1 MRDLKK
7 HNLGKLF
14 LLLLLAL
21 PFAASAQNIWINNEY
36 QKIYDW
42 QDRRNTAEL
51 KKYFTSKDPKSREL
65 AVLAFASIQDTGMTN
80 DLLKVLYQD
89 KSSNVRLVAIHSLGQ
104 LRNTKLCKQLIAFY
118 AIEKNS
124 DNKAT
129 LLEAIGKCADSS
141 AIAFYEAVDIE
152 SKEIEQAKTLALFY
166 SRGVYFAARKGFVNE
181 TIKSRMDGFQKN
193 YPQIDFIAF
202 VNTKIKSG
210 QNNIAPTRFSKPFK
224 PDIDSALCMDTLKMI
239 MSPYDKVKFL
249 EKYEYFTPSS
259 VWYHLA
265 FSKNQNFVSSYALE
279 QYLKS
284 EGFDTAALY
293 TCFSSGNLAF
303 IAMAAEK
310 IRKDSLWKDHKNY
323 RIAFLNK
330 VKKLLMMP
338 GEFEAFVELEKT
350 ICYLQ
355 GTVWQY
361 KAPAY
366 NHKILWHYVE
376 GLKEFEKVKI
386 TTTKGTMIMTCT
398 VNDAP
403 ASVANFLELV
413 DSGYYNGK
421 YFHRMVPDFVVQGGC
436 PRGDGWGAEN
446 WTQRSELGLNYIY
459 RQGSVGLASAGKDSE
474 GVQFFITHGFTPQ
487 LDGRYTIFGE
497 ITEGLEIINLLQIG
511 DQIISIE
518 RIK

>member
-1 MRDLKK
+1 M
-7 HNLGKLF
+7 
-14 LLLLLAL
+14 LLLAL
-21 PFAASAQNIWINNEY
+21 PFTTSAQNIWINKDY

-51 KKYFTSKDPKSREL
+51 KKYFSHKDPKSREL

-80 DLLKVLYQD
+80 DLLNVLYQD

-104 LRNTKLCKQLIAFY
+104 LRNAKLCKQLIAFY

-141 AIAFYEAVDIE
+141 AIAFFETVDIE
-152 SKEIEQAKTLALFY
+152 SKDIEQAKTLALFY
-166 SRGVYFAARKGFVNE
+166 SRGAYFAARRRFTNE
-181 TIKSRMDGFQKN
+181 TIVNRLIELKKYFQ
-193 YPQIDFIAF
+193 QIEFIPF
-202 VNTKIKSG
+202 VITKIIDL
-210 QNNIAPTRFSKPFK
+210 QNISIPPTRFSKPFK
-224 PDIDSALCMDTLKMI
+224 PDIDSALCMDTLNM
-239 MSPYDKVKFL
+239 MTSPYAQVKFL

-259 VWYHLA
+259 VLYHLA
-265 FSKNQNFVSSYALE
+265 FSKNANYVKSFALE
-279 QYLKS
+279 QYFKS
-284 EGFDTAALY
+284 RGFDTAVLY
-293 TCFSSGNLAF
+293 PCFSSGNLAF
-303 IAMAAEK
+303 ISMAAEK
-310 IRKDSLWKDHKNY
+310 IRKDSLWRDHKNY

-330 VKKLLMMP
+330 VKKSLLMP
-338 GEFEAFVELEKT
+338 GEFETFVELEKT
-350 ICYLQ
+350 LCYLQ

-497 ITEGLEIINLLQIG
+497 ITEGLDIINLLQIG